1 MGRNKLPSQR
11 QLRVGELVRHT
22 LAAMLTRSEI
32 HDPVLERTAVTVS
45 EVAISPDLRKA
56 TAYVVPLGGAG
67 TDEVLHALNRARKYI
82 RGRIAGEVQLRN
94 SPEIFF
100 KLDKTFDYSDKIGKL
115 LHSPKVAPDLD

>member
-11 QLRVGELVRHT
+11 QLRVGELIRHA

-67 TDEVLHALNRARKYI
+67 TQEVLQALNRARKFI
-82 RGRIAGEVQLRN
+82 RGRIAGEVHLRN
-94 SPEIFF
+94 SPEVFF
-100 KLDKTFDYSDKIGKL
+100 KLDETFDYSDKIEGL